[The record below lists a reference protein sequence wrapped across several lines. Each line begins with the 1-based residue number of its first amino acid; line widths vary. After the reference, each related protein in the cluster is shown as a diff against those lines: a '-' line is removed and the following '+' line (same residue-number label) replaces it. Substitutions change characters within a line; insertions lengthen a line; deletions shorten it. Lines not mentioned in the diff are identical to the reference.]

1 MLYVYRGINM
11 KKFKNI
17 AVISKKDDKNVADT
31 LKSVVSFLEDRKF
44 SYFLDKNSA
53 KLISTNKNNI
63 EDVLPDNCDI
73 VLIIGG
79 DGTLLSAA
87 QTCADQNIPICG
99 INKGRMGFLAD
110 IPPDKV
116 NEDLK
121 HILVDGDF
129 SIDSRFSLSGEII
142 REGKSISKNLAFNDI
157 VIHSRD
163 AIRMIE
169 MDIKVDNE
177 NVYTLNADG
186 MIVSTPTGSTAYA
199 LSGGGPIIQPNLEAL
214 VLVPIS
220 PHILSNRPIVINSG
234 STVEIKLSEKSHTN
248 GTVSFDG
255 QINIPLNTEDV
266 VRIEKSKV
274 VLRLIQP
281 PNHSY
286 FSILRKKLGWGT

>member
-1 MLYVYRGINM
+1 M

-44 SYFLDKNSA
+44 NYFLDKNSA
-53 KLISTNKNNI
+53 KLISTNKNNV
-63 EDVLPDNCDI
+63 EDILPDNCDI

-234 STVEIKLSEKSHTN
+234 STVEIKLSEKSHTS

>member
-1 MLYVYRGINM
+1 M

>member
-1 MLYVYRGINM
+1 M

-17 AVISKKDDKNVADT
+17 TVISKKDDKNVAET
-31 LKSVVSFLEDRKF
+31 LKSVVSFLEDRQF
-44 SYFLDKNSA
+44 NYFLDKNSA
-53 KLISTNKNNI
+53 KLISSKKNTI
-63 EDVLPDNCDI
+63 EDTLPDNCDI
-73 VLIIGG
+73 ALIIGG

-87 QTCADQNIPICG
+87 QTCADKNVPICG
-99 INKGRMGFLAD
+99 INKGKLGFLAD

-121 HILVDGDF
+121 HILVDGNF

-142 REGKSISKNLAFNDI
+142 RQGKSISKNLAFNDI

-177 NVYTLNADG
+177 NVYTVDADG

-199 LSGGGPIIQPNLEAL
+199 LSGGGPIIQPNLEAF

-220 PHILSNRPIVINSG
+220 PHILSNRPIVINSE
-234 STVEIKLSEKSHTN
+234 STVEIKLSKKSHTN
-248 GTVSFDG
+248 GTASFDG

-266 VRIEKSKV
+266 VRIKKSKV